1 MLLATSPPMVSSQ
14 PNMYAAIAL
23 PSVRVRLGHS
33 DGVVPNFPYGPEP
46 LPLRQ
51 PPNSSP
57 KPASSRIDYVLVS
70 VILLD
75 GMGCPVVESAMDM
88 RTDL

>member
-1 MLLATSPPMVSSQ
+1 MVSSQ

-46 LPLRQ
+46 L
-51 PPNSSP
+51 NSSP
-57 KPASSRIDYVLVS
+57 KPASSRIEYVLAS

-75 GMGCPVVESAMDM
+75 AMGCPVVESAMDV
-88 RTDL
+88 RTVL